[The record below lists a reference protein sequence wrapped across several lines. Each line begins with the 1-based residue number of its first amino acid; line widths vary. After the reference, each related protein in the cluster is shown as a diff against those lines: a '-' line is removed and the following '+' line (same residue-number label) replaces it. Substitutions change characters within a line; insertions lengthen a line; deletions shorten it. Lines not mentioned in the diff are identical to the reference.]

1 MDYSMV
7 LNNVSSQI
15 RGATK
20 RAAGGI
26 KRSPP
31 PQAERPEREDGTT
44 SVLNQIGLEVQRQG
58 GT

>member
-15 RGATK
+15 RGANK
-20 RAAGGI
+20 RAVEGV
-26 KRSPP
+26 RRPSPP
-31 PQAERPEREDGTT
+31 VIERPEREDGTDN
-44 SVLNQIGLEVQRQG
+44 VLNKIGLEVQRQG